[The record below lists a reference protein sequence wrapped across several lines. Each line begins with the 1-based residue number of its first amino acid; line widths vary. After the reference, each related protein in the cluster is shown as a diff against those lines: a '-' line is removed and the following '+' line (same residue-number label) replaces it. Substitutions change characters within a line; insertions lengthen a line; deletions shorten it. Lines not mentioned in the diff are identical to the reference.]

1 MELAPLGFVTFDSMM
16 VIGSFICVEQEFISM
31 LIVTK
36 VNKTGCDKIWA
47 MVRRGLSNDWVTRY
61 LFRYYRQTLK
71 MKLYLYEKCESCR
84 KATRW
89 LDEKKVQYEKI
100 PIREKPPTKKELSSM
115 LTYHEGNIKKLFNT
129 SSKDYRDPSIKE
141 VIGEITDDKA
151 FELLIGQGNLVKRP
165 VLVGEELVLQGFKPE
180 QWEQSL
186 G

>member
-1 MELAPLGFVTFDSMM
+1 M
-16 VIGSFICVEQEFISM
+16 
-31 LIVTK
+31 K
-36 VNKTGCDKIWA
+36 V
-47 MVRRGLSNDWVTRY
+47 Y
-61 LFRYYRQTLK
+61 Q
-71 MKLYLYEKCESCR
+71 YEKCESCK
-84 KATRW
+84 KAVRW
-89 LDEKKVQYEKI
+89 LKERGIEHTLL
-100 PIREKPPTKKELSSM
+100 PIREKTPSRKELLQM
-115 LTYHEGNIKKLFNT
+115 IKAHDGEVKKLFNT